1 MKKVLPLQTLL
12 IINTIMEKK
21 QYFAP
26 EAEAWVVLME
36 QCILSYQAGS
46 GSAKVED
53 ANVVDVESW

>member
-26 EAEAWVVLME
+26 EAEAWVVMLE
-36 QCILSYQAGS
+36 RTILSVDKVRS
-46 GSAKVED
+46 TNVED
-53 ANVVDVESW
+53 AEVVNGTW